1 MTCQLCGKDKKLI
14 KSHIIP
20 KGFFKPMQLENKAA
34 LLYTNTENVHPKRS
48 PIGFYDKNILCK
60 ECDAKLG
67 VWDEYAQKLLLH
79 SFNEDKAVY
88 NGKDKVYY
96 TIRDFDYKLL
106 KLFFISMLW
115 RASITSHK
123 CFNRISTGPFEEKL
137 KNFILSNS
145 PGGEEEF
152 PVTLAKFSNPDFKF
166 VLDPHQDK
174 FDHINYYRFYLTGFV
189 AYIKVD
195 KRNSV
200 GLHKIFRIKKDE
212 PILIILRD
220 LHGSKDGDVMK
231 EIASKNKQYINN
243 T

>member
-1 MTCQLCGKDKKLI
+1 
-14 KSHIIP
+14 
-20 KGFFKPMQLENKAA
+20 MQSERQAA
-34 LLYTNTENVHPKRS
+34 LLYSNTENVHPKRS

-79 SFNEDKAVY
+79 SFNEDHAVY

-96 TIRDFDYKLL
+96 TIKDFDYNLL

-115 RASITSHK
+115 RASITGHE
-123 CFNRISTGPFEEKL
+123 CFKRISTGPFEKIL
-137 KNFILSNS
+137 RNLILSDS
-145 PGGEEEF
+145 SGEEDEF

-166 VLDPHQDK
+166 ILDPHKDK
-174 FDHINYYRFYLTGFV
+174 FDHINYCRFYLTGFV

-195 KRNSV
+195 KRKSV
-200 GLHKIFRIKKDE
+200 GMHEMFKIKKDK

-231 EIASKNKQYINN
+231 GIAAKNGKYFNN